1 MNAISQSIKVA
12 EQIADRHGDPHQY
25 LNSYLV
31 ARESNG
37 IMASIRIALQD
48 QNLWDMFSDVCDPE
62 VYILYFS

>member
-1 MNAISQSIKVA
+1 
-12 EQIADRHGDPHQY
+12 
-25 LNSYLV
+25 LV